1 MSAGCPPCPSTQ
13 LPTDPHTHAV
23 ERKQIKHTQEQDQT
37 AAMRATVEELRA
49 KLCQGAQ
56 ETDAL
61 RARTDL
67 STDICGVGL
76 RIKDSSGLPSVSGR
90 ALPGVWVAKVLP
102 GGPAFKQGLVKD
114 EDQLVSI
121 DGHAVD
127 DLGGLSAVA
136 ATLRGPANTTVALQ
150 VSNP

>member
-1 MSAGCPPCPSTQ
+1 
-13 LPTDPHTHAV
+13 
-23 ERKQIKHTQEQDQT
+23 
-37 AAMRATVEELRA
+37 MRATVEELRA
-49 KLCQGAQ
+49 KLRQCAQ

-76 RIKDSSGLPSVSGR
+76 RIKDSSGLPSVSDR

>member
-1 MSAGCPPCPSTQ
+1 
-13 LPTDPHTHAV
+13 
-23 ERKQIKHTQEQDQT
+23 
-37 AAMRATVEELRA
+37 MRATVEELRA
-49 KLCQGAQ
+49 KLRQSAQ
-56 ETDAL
+56 DTDAL

-76 RIKDSSGLPSVSGR
+76 RIRDSSDLPSVSGR
-90 ALPGVWVAKVLP
+90 ALPAVWVAKVLP

-136 ATLRGPANTTVALQ
+136 ATLRGPANTTVDLQ